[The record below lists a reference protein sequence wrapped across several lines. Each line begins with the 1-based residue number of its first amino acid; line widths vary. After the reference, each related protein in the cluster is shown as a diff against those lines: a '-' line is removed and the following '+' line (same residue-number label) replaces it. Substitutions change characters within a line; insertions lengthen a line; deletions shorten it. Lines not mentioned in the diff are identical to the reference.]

1 MATSRKSG
9 INKEAATV
17 MKELLRVA
25 STLNIEEIREIRD
38 ATAKGLQAIIRN
50 RTPKG
55 WKNQDALFREYIW
68 AKDVWMIN
76 GMGLDS
82 IVKIIKSGAV
92 SENSMTG
99 FMAFLDSGKVENV
112 LGRQRSATILKELTI
127 TVNDAERIDYAQWRR
142 HIGEGIAAGV
152 IRRDGWLSRTIEG
165 FEKMFP
171 HESSSG

>member
-55 WKNQDALFREYIW
+55 WKNPDALFREYIW
-68 AKDVWMIN
+68 AKDVWMMN

-112 LGRQRSATILKELTI
+112 LGRRHSAIILRELTI
-127 TVNDAERIDYAQWRR
+127 AVSDAERTDYAQWRK
-142 HIGEGIAAGV
+142 HIGKSIATGA
-152 IRRDGWLSRTIEG
+152 IKRDGWLSRGIKG

-171 HESSSG
+171 QESSSG